1 MTLKHLA
8 RFFLAKSLIEKG
20 FVSGN
25 YMVEHLDRNNR
36 TQDPNR
42 FFEVSEFEKR
52 YFSNNHPRTNLR

>member
-42 FFEVSEFEKR
+42 FFEVSEFEKM
-52 YFSNNHPRTNLR
+52 LC

>member
-36 TQDPNR
+36 TQGPNR
-42 FFEVSEFEKR
+42 FFEVSE
-52 YFSNNHPRTNLR
+52 NNSVHGHVFTLKK